1 MMEECG
7 KKERRGRRRSWPR
20 REANCWNELGNL
32 QGVEEGILWGKPIR
46 ERR

>member
-20 REANCWNELGNL
+20 REANCWNELTFK
-32 QGVEEGILWGKPIR
+32 EW
-46 ERR
+46 RRGYYGESL